1 MDADAVIAAVM
12 VVVFDDVTVTVAD
25 LVTFVVVLID
35 VDADVD
41 VVSITFCNSLI
52 GTIVFN
58 SSLCLLFIKLS

>member
-1 MDADAVIAAVM
+1 LDADAVIAAVM

-35 VDADVD
+35 VDVD
-41 VVSITFCNSLI
+41 VVSITICNSLI

-58 SSLCLLFIKLS
+58 SSLCLLLIKLS